1 MILPDVSVGLP
12 LHLQHL
18 LPTDVGVI
26 VDGHDVGPHVE
37 AHIVAVEGGAQHP
50 ADNMLP
56 GVLLHMVKTPLPV
69 NGAVDGAAH
78 RQRPGAGVADD
89 PVPLLHVR
97 DRHAAKNAVVG
108 GLPTSLRIEGGA
120 VQHHQIPALLLPA
133 RQHRSVEL
141 PEIGV
146 LIIELCGF
154 HRRLLCVFFPIMPQ
168 TPPHCNAAYSASAA
182 SSSAVSPGCT
192 ASEMP

>member
-1 MILPDVSVGLP
+1 MKTAYDIIRRPVITEQSMADTENKKYVFEVSKDA
-12 LHLQHL
+12 
-18 LPTDVGVI
+18 TKI
-26 VDGHDVGPHVE
+26 E
-37 AHIVAVEGGAQHP
+37 IAKAV
-50 ADNMLP
+50 
-56 GVLLHMVKTPLPV
+56 
-69 NGAVDGAAH
+69 
-78 RQRPGAGVADD
+78 
-89 PVPLLHVR
+89 VPLLHVR